1 MAGYIGSKAAVTQ
14 VDGYTQSEAESRYA
28 NVTGD
33 TFSGNVVVSGTLKSA
48 GHVVQTVS
56 YGSKNEGRVET
67 SSTSFTAT
75 FLKASISPTSTSSK
89 ILVFV
94 SGTANNNATNGAR
107 ICLTV
112 YRDGSTDLA
121 DGEPNGLTSLRSAS
135 STRVEAGMAC
145 HGEDSPN
152 TTSSVEYKV
161 YVRNAEGS
169 ATVEFPSGT
178 SNEIPRITLMEIAQ

>member
-1 MAGYIGSKAAVTQ
+1 MSTLYVDNLQPNLGSRVMAP
-14 VDGYTQSEAESRYA
+14 
-28 NVTGD
+28 
-33 TFSGNVVVSGTLKSA
+33 
-48 GHVVQTVS
+48 GHVVQVVS
-56 YGSKNEGRVET
+56 YGSKNEGRVQT
-67 SSTSFTAT
+67 NSTTFTAT
-75 FLKASISPTSTSSK
+75 FLKASITPTSTSSK

-161 YVRNAEGS
+161 YVRNEDGA

-178 SNEIPRITLMEIAQ
+178 SNELPRITLLEIAQ

>member
-1 MAGYIGSKAAVTQ
+1 MSTLYVDNLQPNLGSRVMAP
-14 VDGYTQSEAESRYA
+14 
-28 NVTGD
+28 
-33 TFSGNVVVSGTLKSA
+33 
-48 GHVVQTVS
+48 GHVVQVVS

-67 SSTSFTAT
+67 SSTSFTPT
-75 FLKASISPTSTSSK
+75 FLKASITPTSTSSK

-107 ICLTV
+107 ICVNV

-135 STRVEAGMAC
+135 STRVEASVAC

-161 YVRNAEGS
+161 YIRNTDGA

-178 SNEIPRITLMEIAQ
+178 SNEIPRITLMEVAQ